1 MSEKEAKRQLQKML
15 HSLTIG
21 SCIHLLAEAYRMNV
35 VMAGLG
41 QDHVALGR
49 CDVVDHVC
57 FCVGV
62 GLDSALAGSSP

>member
-1 MSEKEAKRQLQKML
+1 MSEREAKRQLQRML
-15 HSLTIG
+15 RSLTIG

-35 VMAGLG
+35 VSAGLSH
-41 QDHVALGR
+41 DHVSLGR

-62 GLDSALAGSSP
+62 GLDSALAGSAS

>member
-15 HSLTIG
+15 RSLTIG
-21 SCIHLLAEAYRMNV
+21 SCIHLLSEAYRMNV
-35 VMAGLG
+35 VSAGLG
-41 QDHVALGR
+41 HDPVELGR

-62 GLDSALAGSSP
+62 GLDSALAGSGA